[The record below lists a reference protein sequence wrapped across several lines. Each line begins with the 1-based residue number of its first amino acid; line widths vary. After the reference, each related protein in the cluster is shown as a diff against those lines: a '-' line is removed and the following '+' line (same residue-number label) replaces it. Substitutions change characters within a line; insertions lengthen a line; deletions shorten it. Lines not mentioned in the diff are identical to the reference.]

1 MDLKPNKRPHTQL
14 SSQLIQ
20 IIVCRKIKLVSCFSF
35 MNGKRRDVKPFN
47 KFNYIFAVI
56 IQDFFIRKKKN
67 SSLIGIYI

>member
-47 KFNYIFAVI
+47 KFN
-56 IQDFFIRKKKN
+56 
-67 SSLIGIYI
+67 